1 MAEPTLTGGQY
12 ADCSIQEF
20 RRRLTLAFRDNEEV
34 SLPDTALRSVLLD
47 ADRIAWELAHA
58 RDAIRNAALEE
69 AAALLWNDQELRG
82 LLTTGDCKA
91 VTALV
96 LRTVEA
102 RIRAMKTTPP
112 ESKEPM

>member
-20 RRRLTLAFRDNEEV
+20 RRRLTLAFRDNEES

-69 AAALLWNDQELRG
+69 AAVRCGNHAHLAREIRLL
-82 LLTTGDCKA
+82 
-91 VTALV
+91 
-96 LRTVEA
+96 
-102 RIRAMKTTPP
+102 KTTPP
-112 ESKEPM
+112 EEPK